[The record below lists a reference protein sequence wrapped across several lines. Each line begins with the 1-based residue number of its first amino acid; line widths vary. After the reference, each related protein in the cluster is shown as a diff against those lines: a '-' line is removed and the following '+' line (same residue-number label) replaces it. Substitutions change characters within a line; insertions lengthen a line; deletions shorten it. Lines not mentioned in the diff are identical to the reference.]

1 MRFSQAHQRLI
12 DEGGLDFTADAFR
25 RARREIEAERR
36 KRAKQTLAA
45 IEDRRL
51 RAEVQAQQAR
61 KKAEL
66 TAALAKQAAAVE
78 RAAARKSNKAAYE
91 KEQRRL
97 QKLANAEYRRHIAA
111 GVDIDEAIRLV
122 AIAHP

>member
-25 RARREIEAERR
+25 RARREIDAERR
-36 KRAKQTLAA
+36 KHARMAPAA
-45 IEDRRL
+45 VEDRRL
-51 RAEVQAQQAR
+51 RAAAKALKAQ

-66 TAALAKQAAAVE
+66 TAALAKNISILKGIAT
-78 RAAARKSNKAAYE
+78 RKANKAAYE
-91 KEQRRL
+91 KEQMRL

-111 GVDIDEAIRLV
+111 GKDIDEAIRLV